1 MQHRNALAVVVIL
14 LALVAAGC
22 GAAAGSQS
30 PSALPTSSAT
40 QAGYEPTQ
48 RDEGG
53 EVTVEVTWNGP
64 AAGAVFDVTLDTHS
78 VDLDPLDL
86 TDAVLTNDRGGTLGA
101 KAWEAPKGGHHRE
114 GRLAFEGDVSKFLA
128 DTSFIELK
136 ISSVGAVPERV
147 LRWEVPS

>member
-1 MQHRNALAVVVIL
+1 MQHRNAPAVVAIV

-22 GAAAGSQS
+22 GAATGSPS
-30 PSALPTSSAT
+30 PSALPTPSAT
-40 QAGYEPTQ
+40 QAGFEPTQ
-48 RDEGG
+48 RDDGG

-64 AAGAVFDVTLDTHS
+64 VAGAVFEVTLDTHS

-86 TDAVLTNDRGGTLGA
+86 TDAVLTNDRGETLGA
-101 KAWEAPKGGHHRE
+101 TAWEAPKSGHHRE
-114 GRLAFEGDVSKFLA
+114 GRLAFEGDASKFLA
-128 DTSFIELK
+128 DTGFIELK